1 MNDCKFSGW
10 ITHEP
15 EYGQTNAGKTYCNF
29 SMGILEKRYS
39 DKQKSTFLK
48 FVAYGVTADNLKKR
62 IGKGSYL
69 VINDSSAQNND
80 YINKQTGEKRYET
93 RYNVLDFEDP
103 SAFKGGSS
111 ENIQAEREFS
121 EVYASDESPLR
132 KDPFGT

>member
-10 ITHEP
+10 VTHEP

-39 DKQKSTFLK
+39 DKQKTTFLK

-62 IGKGSYL
+62 IGKGSFL
-69 VINDSSAQNND
+69 LINESAAKNNE
-80 YINKQTGEKRYET
+80 YKTKTGET
-93 RYNVLDFEDP
+93 RYEIRYNVSDFEDP
-103 SAFKGGSS
+103 SAFKGGST

-121 EVYASDESPLR
+121 EVYASDQSPLR
-132 KDPFGT
+132 KDPFGS

>member
-10 ITHEP
+10 VTHEP

-29 SMGILEKRYS
+29 SLGILEKKYS
-39 DKQKSTFLK
+39 DKQETTYLK
-48 FVAYGVTADNLKKR
+48 FVAYGQIADNLKKR

-69 VINDSSAQNND
+69 VISQCKAKNNK
-80 YINKQTGEKRYET
+80 YTTKTGESRQET
-93 RYNVLDFEDP
+93 RYNIEDFEDP

-121 EVYASDESPLR
+121 EVYASDKSPMR
-132 KDPFGT
+132 KDPFS